1 MADRVLHHPVPGV
14 SLDGLGDLAIRFGY
28 LLPLIGVGAESAG
41 LPVPGETSLLV
52 SAVLAGDG
60 RLSPWGVALAGF
72 TGAVIGDN
80 LGYWAG
86 RRFGM
91 RLTHLPVLRRFYT
104 PARLAAA
111 ERLSGGRHAFAAI
124 FLARFAFL
132 LRVLGG
138 PLAGMHHMPWP
149 RFLLANAA
157 GGAVWVALVVA
168 AGMLIGDNL
177 HRTHAL
183 LTWAG
188 LTGLAATV
196 LTLTVTVVARRR
208 RRTRRP

>member
-1 MADRVLHHPVPGV
+1 MSAAAAALAGV

-86 RRFGM
+86 LRFGM
-91 RLTHLPVLRRFYT
+91 RCRGSVP
-104 PARLAAA
+104 
-111 ERLSGGRHAFAAI
+111 
-124 FLARFAFL
+124 
-132 LRVLGG
+132 
-138 PLAGMHHMPWP
+138 
-149 RFLLANAA
+149 
-157 GGAVWVALVVA
+157 
-168 AGMLIGDNL
+168 
-177 HRTHAL
+177 
-183 LTWAG
+183 
-188 LTGLAATV
+188 
-196 LTLTVTVVARRR
+196 
-208 RRTRRP
+208 RRPRTATPGFTSRWPAA